1 MSSVTDKSD
10 RSAVMR
16 VWPTHVYWQWPKLE
30 LQTLHAHSKWCCLLS
45 CQQFCGWRAHK
56 CLQWDDYPL
65 NATSQPEL
73 WTPSLLLSPF
83 GTSSIVM
90 RHHIVRVIKSDINAC
105 KSKSIE
111 TSCPVPAKSSR
122 PTDRGDLE
130 GRAGLCVVH
139 YSVCVHV
146 HRFASTYRVEL
157 HTQVSHFG
165 KKIWVRWSKFA
176 ADPSSSV
183 AASCKQV
190 QKNLMTAVHNEQH
203 MRPVQVH
210 RSDVQNINASSTTVC
225 LMWRHLLLVVA
236 AEQHGS

>member
-16 VWPTHVYWQWPKLE
+16 VWPTHVYRQWPKLE
-30 LQTLHAHSKWCCLLS
+30 LQTLHAQSKWCCLSS

-56 CLQWDDYPL
+56 CLKWDDYPL

-73 WTPSLLLSPF
+73 WTPSLLLTPF

-105 KSKSIE
+105 KSIE

-122 PTDRGDLE
+122 PTDRGYLE

-146 HRFASTYRVEL
+146 LIR
-157 HTQVSHFG
+157 
-165 KKIWVRWSKFA
+165 
-176 ADPSSSV
+176 
-183 AASCKQV
+183 
-190 QKNLMTAVHNEQH
+190 
-203 MRPVQVH
+203 
-210 RSDVQNINASSTTVC
+210 SSTSTSECFKHHDQVENNRVRFGAVTVI
-225 LMWRHLLLVVA
+225 RHRVPWFGESPIAKRSAIELRL
-236 AEQHGS
+236 